1 MPGRGAFM
9 PRQGP
14 ASIRIVDEALFL
26 FVAHDPNPR
35 AMSRRVKGF
44 VRPRF
49 WSQDLAPIS
58 MG

>member
-35 AMSRRVKGF
+35 AMSRRVTGF
-44 VRPRF
+44 TSVQSWF
-49 WSQDLAPIS
+49 QDMVPVNLQ
-58 MG
+58 

>member
-1 MPGRGAFM
+1 M